1 MIETNLPQ
9 ARRTLTKLLQA
20 VGQCPADLRA
30 WAEKEGYANLEDHIA
45 IAGVISAQA
54 ATTLT
59 LLLAGLGGALA
70 FAVKVVE
77 PAASPVAWG
86 AAALCAHLTVLA
98 AVLVARNMHLADAP
112 MLHNQP
118 DSLLQPGASL
128 EQLRM
133 GELVNLEERIR
144 QQQAMNSRR
153 ASSLNLVRWAA
164 ICGPLVFAV
173 AAALARWV

>member
-1 MIETNLPQ
+1 MTETNLPQ
-9 ARRTLTKLLQA
+9 ARRTLTELLRA
-20 VGQCPADLRA
+20 IGQCPADLRA
-30 WAEKEGYANLEDHIA
+30 WAETEGYANLEDHIA

-118 DSLLQPGASL
+118 DSLLQLGASL

-144 QQQAMNSRR
+144 DQRAMNDRCAR
-153 ASSLNLVRWAA
+153 SLNLVRRAVIA
-164 ICGPLVFAV
+164 GPLAFAIAALV
-173 AAALARWV
+173 AAQL